1 MDNVNSCANDIK
13 KKKERLW
20 ELNHVSVQG
29 NRCINRDAI
38 MHMHGCP
45 AVLSSE
51 SERDLNAEVKILN
64 VNEYF
69 GYNCLKQMRKL

>member
-1 MDNVNSCANDIK
+1 M
-13 KKKERLW
+13 
-20 ELNHVSVQG
+20 SVQG